1 MEKVRDKL
9 KPSDFVHLHN
19 HTQYSLLD
27 GLTKIPGLISRIKQL
42 GMDSVAITDHGSM
55 SGVIDFYKAAKSDD
69 IKPILGMEAYIA
81 ARGLDDKDPTKDR
94 QYYHLTIIVMNTQGY
109 KNLMRL
115 STIANLEGFYYR
127 PRIDRQLLKK
137 HNEGLIVLSG
147 CIGGEVSD
155 ALRQGQYDQAKK
167 IAQWYK
173 DTFGDRY
180 YIELQDHGHPQP
192 SRAKLITSYL
202 NYQMS

>member
-1 MEKVRDKL
+1 MENVRDKL

-55 SGVIDFYKAAKSDD
+55 SGVIDFYKAAKSAD

-94 QYYHLTIIVMNTQGY
+94 QYYHLTIIVMNAQGY
-109 KNLMRL
+109 TNLMRL

-127 PRIDRQLLKK
+127 PRIDR
-137 HNEGLIVLSG
+137 
-147 CIGGEVSD
+147 
-155 ALRQGQYDQAKK
+155 
-167 IAQWYK
+167 
-173 DTFGDRY
+173 
-180 YIELQDHGHPQP
+180 
-192 SRAKLITSYL
+192 
-202 NYQMS
+202 